1 MNFRNTVLITTSNI
15 GSARILQQ
23 TVAGRD
29 WESVE
34 VEVREAL
41 HEHFRPEFLNRIDD
55 ILVFRPLSREELG
68 RIVDLQLGSLERRL
82 AEREIRLEVTPSA
95 RQRIADTGYDP
106 AFGARP
112 RKGAIQRLVVDPLA
126 MAFLEGRFEDGDT
139 IRVEAAMDGDGLA
152 FARTE
157 EPMLSPAEAE
167 RASG

>member
-1 MNFRNTVLITTSNI
+1 VLIMTSNI

-34 VEVREAL
+34 AEVREAL

-82 AEREIRLEVTPSA
+82 AEREIRLEVTSPA

-112 RKGAIQRLVVDPLA
+112 LKRAIQRLVADPLA

-139 IRVEAAMDGDGLA
+139 IRVEAAMDGDGLV
-152 FARTE
+152 FAQTGG
-157 EPMLSPAEAE
+157 PMLSPAEAE